1 MLVSPLFRRN
11 PEKVER
17 RAAAQ
22 REVERLRALSV
33 DELAVALMPGLGP
46 DGPTKGTSVR
56 VQQLCEH
63 LLADFPGAGRSAAMD
78 LLAPARRALQ
88 LLHGAGLVAPI
99 SVQRDPVW
107 RITPLGEVALAEGTV
122 RQRVTREA

>member
-1 MLVSPLFRRN
+1 MLVSPLFGRN
-11 PEKVER
+11 PEKAER
-17 RAAAQ
+17 KAAAK

-46 DGPTKGTSVR
+46 DGPTKGTSIR
-56 VQQLCEH
+56 VQQLCEY
-63 LLADFPGAGRSAAMD
+63 LLGDFHGTGRSAAMD
-78 LLAPARRALQ
+78 LLAPVRRALQ
-88 LLHGAGLVAPI
+88 LLDGAGLVAPI

-122 RQRVTREA
+122 RQRVTRQT